1 MKLVEMWMTYLS
13 KQKKT
18 KNEAKC
24 VVASSEVNKWK
35 VIFIRSKWRI
45 CQWWLHPSS
54 WMTNATFPVFFV
66 VSEPVLLY
74 TSNSTS
80 DENRFL
86 FMVGRGGKQLM
97 LLLLK
102 RLNEDIQLRKRS
114 TGSLVGFGSKV
125 TGVRRQH
132 WPLNIDGIKREYQ
145 LFHWRLCL
153 KQLCSSLCAY
163 E

>member
-1 MKLVEMWMTYLS
+1 MSLLFGTKEKKFELRNRNKRNKKNPSIIRAARAGQVIGNRGREREREWKTSSHASQPPIPHMKLVEMWMTYLS

-86 FMVGRGGKQLM
+86 FMVGGGV
-97 LLLLK
+97 
-102 RLNEDIQLRKRS
+102 NS
-114 TGSLVGFGSKV
+114 
-125 TGVRRQH
+125 
-132 WPLNIDGIKREYQ
+132 
-145 LFHWRLCL
+145 
-153 KQLCSSLCAY
+153 
-163 E
+163 